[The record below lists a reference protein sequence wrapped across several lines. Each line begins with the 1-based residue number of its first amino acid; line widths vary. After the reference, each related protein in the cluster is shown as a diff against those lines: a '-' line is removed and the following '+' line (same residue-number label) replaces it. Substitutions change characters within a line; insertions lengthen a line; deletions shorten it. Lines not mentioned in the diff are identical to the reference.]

1 MQDPSISN
9 GRDSVHFA
17 GPTCPRIR
25 GAGRIKPPS
34 WELEVAEDQL
44 GKAVER
50 DVLPRNAA

>member
-1 MQDPSISN
+1 MNMQ
-9 GRDSVHFA
+9 
-17 GPTCPRIR
+17 T
-25 GAGRIKPPS
+25 S